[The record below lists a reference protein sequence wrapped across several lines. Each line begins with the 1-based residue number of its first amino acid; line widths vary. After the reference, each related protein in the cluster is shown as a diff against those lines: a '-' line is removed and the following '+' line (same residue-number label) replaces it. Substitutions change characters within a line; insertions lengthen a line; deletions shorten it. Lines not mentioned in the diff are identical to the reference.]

1 MPAKRVMLMYISE
14 VSGHHCATI
23 AIEKEL
29 KAQSPGIEV
38 LNINAFN
45 YTNPIS
51 EKIVNSIYMGVI
63 KSTPGIWD
71 YLYDNQQVAKKVEKI
86 KKMIH
91 LANSRKLRVLF
102 ERFRPDAVIC
112 AQAFPC
118 GMVAD
123 YKQVYN
129 SDLPLIA
136 VLTDYI
142 PHSYWIYDNVDY
154 YVTPSE
160 EVSSRMVQRGVVPEK
175 IKALGI
181 PCDIKFA
188 RDISKYQAR
197 QKIGLRQDLFTV
209 LIMGGGHGLGPM
221 KAIVKSLEKLPFT
234 IQELIVTGINK
245 KLYRSM
251 RRKIRKSRQKV
262 NLYGHVANVEEL
274 MAAADIV
281 ITKPGGVTTA
291 ESLTKKLPMIIIH
304 PIPGQEMNNA
314 VFLVEKGAAIKIDDP
329 EEVNSIIEDL
339 VKYPYKLKHLSE
351 SAARIGK
358 PNSSRDIAKLILHS
372 ING

>member
-1 MPAKRVMLMYISE
+1 MPAKRVILMYISE

-29 KAQSPGIEV
+29 KSLSPGIEV

-51 EKIVNSIYMGVI
+51 EKIINSIYMGVI

-71 YLYDNQQVAKKVEKI
+71 YLYDNQQVARKLEKI
-86 KKMIH
+86 KKLIH

-123 YKQVYN
+123 YKQVYG
-129 SDLPLIA
+129 SKLPLIA

-160 EVSSRMVQRGVVPEK
+160 EVSSRLVQRGVVPEK

-181 PCDIKFA
+181 PCDIKFSK
-188 RDISKYQAR
+188 DISKHQAR
-197 QKIGLRQDLFTV
+197 QNIGLSQDLFTV
-209 LIMGGGHGLGPM
+209 LIMGGGHGLGPV
-221 KAIVKSLEKLPFT
+221 KKIVESLEKLPFPV
-234 IQELIVTGINK
+234 QEIIVTGINK
-245 KLYRSM
+245 KLYRSI
-251 RRKIRKSRQKV
+251 RRKIKKIRQKIS
-262 NLYGHVANVEEL
+262 LFGHAGNIDEL

-291 ESLTKKLPMIIIH
+291 ESLAKKLPMIIIH

-314 VFLVEKGAAIKIDDP
+314 VFLVEKGAAIKIDEP
-329 EEVNSIIEDL
+329 QEVNFVVEDL
-339 VKYPYKLKHLSE
+339 VKNPYKLKHLSE
-351 SAARIGK
+351 SAAKIGK
-358 PNSSRDIAKLILHS
+358 PNSSRDTAKLILQS
-372 ING
+372 IND